1 MPAAT
6 TTRSAAPLP
15 DTWDT
20 IVSAVLNHDG
30 TGPGPMELLVGH
42 TGDPYTGFELLQEG
56 LRSRRARV
64 AGEPDGLGDA
74 R

>member
-1 MPAAT
+1 VP
-6 TTRSAAPLP
+6 
-15 DTWDT
+15 
-20 IVSAVLNHDG
+20 AVLNHDG

-42 TGDPYTGFELLQEG
+42 TGDPHTDFELLQEG

>member
-15 DTWDT
+15 CTWDT
-20 IVSAVLNHDG
+20 IVPAVLNHDG
-30 TGPGPMELLVGH
+30 TEPGPMELLVGH
-42 TGDPYTGFELLQEG
+42 TGDPQTDFELLQEG
-56 LRSRRARV
+56 LRSRRAWV
-64 AGEPDGLGDA
+64 AWEPDGLGNA